1 MEPLSAEIITEQV
14 TGDERAAVRRSLRL
28 GVSAY
33 SSGDVAVALILNISE
48 TGLLIET
55 GLKLA
60 VGETLHV
67 EIPEASAS
75 TARVVWT
82 EGLQAGCEFVS
93 PLSTAAV
100 SAARLKSRVE
110 AADSTYEVPAANAD
124 FPAEDDQGD
133 PDDVSFLTAIVV
145 ITGLISALALL
156 ILLAA
161 ILPLQ

>member
-1 MEPLSAEIITEQV
+1 MEPLRAEILTEQV

-28 GVSAY
+28 RVSAY
-33 SSGDVAVALILNISE
+33 SSDDVAVALVLNISE

-60 VGETLHV
+60 VGETLNV
-67 EIPEASAS
+67 DIPEASAS

-82 EGLQAGCEFVS
+82 EGLRAGCEFANPVAA
-93 PLSTAAV
+93 AAV
-100 SAARLKSRVE
+100 SAARLKS
-110 AADSTYEVPAANAD
+110 AADPTYEVQIAD
-124 FPAEDDQGD
+124 ADLPGEDDQED

-145 ITGLISALALL
+145 ITGLISALAVVL
-156 ILLAA
+156 LLAA